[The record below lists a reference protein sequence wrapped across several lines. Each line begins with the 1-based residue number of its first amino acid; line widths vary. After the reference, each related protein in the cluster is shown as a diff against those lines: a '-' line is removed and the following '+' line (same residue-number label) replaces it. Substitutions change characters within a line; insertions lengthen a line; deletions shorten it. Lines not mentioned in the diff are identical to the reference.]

1 MSFINK
7 SGPFSRLRNQP
18 YYKKTRQAMHTDAA
32 QSVGKI
38 PTDVEQLEVDL
49 LSAADT
55 VNKLK
60 AL

>member
-1 MSFINK
+1 
-7 SGPFSRLRNQP
+7 
-18 YYKKTRQAMHTDAA
+18 MHTDAA
-32 QSVGKI
+32 QSVGKV
-38 PTDVEQLEVDL
+38 PTDVEQLGVDL

>member
-1 MSFINK
+1 
-7 SGPFSRLRNQP
+7 
-18 YYKKTRQAMHTDAA
+18 MHTDAA

-38 PTDVEQLEVDL
+38 PTDVDQLGVDF
-49 LSAADT
+49 LSVADA